1 MRLTRPSWKNDNV
14 EKPKGSQGQT
24 QRAVVLKEDEEE
36 EEKNYYYYSIVALP
50 IVAHSN
56 KFR

>member
-1 MRLTRPSWKNDNV
+1 MRLTTSFWKNDNV

-36 EEKNYYYYSIVALP
+36 EKKNYYYSIVALP